1 MKEKHLLTLLSIE
14 AAACVLFCIL
24 QRSVS
29 GFFSTIVAFLEVP
42 EMQQPFFCTSCL
54 V

>member
-29 GFFSTIVAFLEVP
+29 GFFSTIVAF
-42 EMQQPFFCTSCL
+42 PFEQL
-54 V
+54 GE